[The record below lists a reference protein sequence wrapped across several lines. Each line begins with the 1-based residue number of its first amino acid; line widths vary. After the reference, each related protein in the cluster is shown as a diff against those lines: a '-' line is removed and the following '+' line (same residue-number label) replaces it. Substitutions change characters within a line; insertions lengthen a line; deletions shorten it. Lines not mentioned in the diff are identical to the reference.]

1 MARRIPER
9 LHWTIERLAVEPADR
24 LLEIGCGRGIAVP
37 LVCNRL
43 DIGTLLAV
51 DRSPVAI
58 DAAIEANEPHI
69 AGGKASFR
77 TCAFADLD
85 PAGLCVDKIF
95 AVNVNL
101 FWTGDAA
108 AELALTRTLLA
119 PAGALYL
126 CYEPP
131 TAAKAD
137 EVARTV
143 TGVLAAQGFTAE
155 PTTATTKKGQTL
167 LCLTATATR
176 PHS

>member
-9 LHWTIERLAVEPADR
+9 LHWAVDMLALEPADR
-24 LLEIGCGRGIAVP
+24 VLEIGCGRGVAVP
-37 LVCNRL
+37 LVCHRL
-43 DIGTLLAV
+43 DTGTLLAV

-69 AGGKASFR
+69 AAGKASFR

-85 PAGLCVDKIF
+85 PTGLRLDKIF

-108 AELALTRTLLA
+108 ADLALTRTLLA
-119 PAGALYL
+119 PDGALYV

-131 TAAKAD
+131 TEAKAD
-137 EVARTV
+137 EVTRTV

-155 PTTATTKKGQTL
+155 STTATTTKGMAL
-167 LCLTATATR
+167 LCLTAR
-176 PHS
+176 LRQLC

>member
-9 LHWTIERLAVEPADR
+9 LHWAVERLDVRPADR
-24 LLEIGCGRGIAVP
+24 LLEIGCGRGVAVP

-43 DIGTLLAV
+43 DTGTLLAI
-51 DRSPVAI
+51 DRSQVAI
-58 DAAIEANEPHI
+58 DAAVDTNEGQI
-69 AGGKASFR
+69 SAGKASFR

-85 PAGLCVDKIF
+85 AVDLQVDKIY

-108 AELALTRTLLA
+108 AELTLARTLLA
-119 PAGALYL
+119 QGGTLYL

-131 TAAKAD
+131 TAERAD
-137 EVARTV
+137 EVERTV

-155 PTTATTKKGQTL
+155 PTTATTKKGMAL
-167 LCLTATATR
+167 LCLTAR
-176 PHS
+176 PS